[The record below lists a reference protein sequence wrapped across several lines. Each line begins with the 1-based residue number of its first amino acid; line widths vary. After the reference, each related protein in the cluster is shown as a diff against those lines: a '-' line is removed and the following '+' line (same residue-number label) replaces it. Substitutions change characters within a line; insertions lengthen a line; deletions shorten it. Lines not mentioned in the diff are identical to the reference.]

1 MTAISRKWAAPPGCP
16 AQLTGRVPHPPGAL
30 GEAIAPLRAL
40 MWQRQILPRTRG
52 GHTLAR

>member
-1 MTAISRKWAAPPGCP
+1 VTAISRKWAAPPGCP